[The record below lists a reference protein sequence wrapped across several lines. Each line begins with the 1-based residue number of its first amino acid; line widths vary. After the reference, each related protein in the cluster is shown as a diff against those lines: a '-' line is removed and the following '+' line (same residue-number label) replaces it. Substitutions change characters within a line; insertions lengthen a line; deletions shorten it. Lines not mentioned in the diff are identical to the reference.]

1 MESRLTTMYSW
12 RWASLPIHT
21 IYMSPRI
28 IYADNRQPNLPGCKV
43 ALIREGDC
51 THACTH
57 VRGDP
62 LLPKS
67 CHNQSMD
74 LASVQRR
81 GFQGTG
87 KQTVRVLPCYTVLTT
102 ESESACTA
110 HAYGSML
117 LLLLPCVSSHPAYTL
132 TFSASAVTSLAQGV
146 VCTAPVL
153 VMDAVWPGPAEE
165 NCTWPAEPSAES
177 SFEGRPPLQR
187 TTACARL
194 VELPTLC
201 SAGRRAGP
209 YRGRPRPAV
218 HCRCAGN
225 NRHGR

>member
-28 IYADNRQPNLPGCKV
+28 IYADNRHPNLPGCKV

-102 ESESACTA
+102 ESESACTRSCIRQ
-110 HAYGSML
+110 HA
-117 LLLLPCVSSHPAYTL
+117 A
-132 TFSASAVTSLAQGV
+132 A
-146 VCTAPVL
+146 
-153 VMDAVWPGPAEE
+153 
-165 NCTWPAEPSAES
+165 
-177 SFEGRPPLQR
+177 
-187 TTACARL
+187 TTALRFIAPCLHLDIQCIGSHFFGTGSGLHGAGIGD
-194 VELPTLC
+194 
-201 SAGRRAGP
+201 GRRLAGA
-209 YRGRPRPAV
+209 RRRELHLACRTIGRKFI
-218 HCRCAGN
+218 
-225 NRHGR
+225 